1 MSQNKES
8 FLHEVLQYI
17 KSKEARILVNKELSY
32 HLNIS
37 KKELI
42 TQGMSE
48 HEAEKIAVKQMGNP
62 TELGTHF
69 NKLYRPRT
77 DWTLL
82 TLFITIILMSLL
94 PILSVQDQ
102 NDENLLMKQTIYIV
116 LGTVFALGAM
126 FVDYRKIEKLGLFFL
141 AVGFVLLLA
150 LNFTPNVII
159 NGVGYIKMAG
169 FTISSTNTIPFFLMF
184 WASYFSKEK
193 PNLLVSLG
201 IFLLP
206 LFLYMSMPN
215 LKDVLIYGGLTLT
228 LFCYSTI
235 NRKSIYTTIG
245 VALTMFLTFLTLFWF
260 SAAEYQKIRILA
272 FLHPE
277 DYAQNAGFMYI
288 RVQELITGGGW
299 FGNQTMPKYVPTIT
313 TDMAFANITYFYGW
327 ILAGFLFVLL
337 LLLLARMVM
346 VSGQI
351 KDRFG
356 KQLVIGVCSYIAIQC
371 FYNIGMVLGFLP
383 LIAISLPF
391 VSYGMTPTVINSLL
405 IGVTLSVY
413 RRKNLV
419 VLKKT

>member
-8 FLHEVLQYI
+8 FLHEVLHYI
-17 KSKEARILVNKELSY
+17 KSKEAKGLVNKELSY
-32 HLNIS
+32 HLNMS
-37 KKELI
+37 TQELI
-42 TQGMSE
+42 NQGMSE
-48 HEAEKIAVKQMGNP
+48 HEAEKKAVMQMGNP
-62 TELGTHF
+62 TELGTRF
-69 NKLYRPRT
+69 NKLYRQRI

-82 TLFITIILMSLL
+82 ALFITIILMSLL
-94 PILSVQDQ
+94 PILSIQDQ
-102 NDENLLMKQTIYIV
+102 YTENILMKQTIYIV
-116 LGTVFALGAM
+116 SGTVFALLVM
-126 FVDYRKIEKLGLFFL
+126 FFDYRKMEKLRWLFL

-150 LNFTPNVII
+150 LNFTPNVIM
-159 NGVGYIKMAG
+159 NGVGYIKLAG
-169 FTISSTNTIPFFLMF
+169 FTISSTTTLPFLLMF

-193 PNLLVSLG
+193 PSLFVALV
-201 IFLLP
+201 IFFLT
-206 LFLYMSMPN
+206 LFLYMTMPN

-235 NRKSIYTTIG
+235 NRKTIYTTIC
-245 VALTMFLTFLTLFWF
+245 VALTLFLTFLTFFWF
-260 SAAEYQKIRILA
+260 SAAEYQKVRILA

-277 DYAQNAGFMYI
+277 DYAQDAGFMYL
-288 RVQELITGGGW
+288 RVQELINGGGW
-299 FGNQTMPKYVPTIT
+299 FGKQTMPKYVSTIT

-327 ILAGFLFVLL
+327 ILAGFLFILL
-337 LLLLARMVM
+337 LLLLVRMVV

-371 FYNIGMVLGFLP
+371 IYNIGMVLGFLP

-391 VSYGMTPTVINSLL
+391 VSYGMTPTVIHSLL

-419 VLKKT
+419 AVQ